1 MTSTAPSTGCICPAT
16 VVDKIYR
23 RNAEGLFG
31 GAWDAPTKQ

>member
-1 MTSTAPSTGCICPAT
+1 LPRT

-31 GAWDAPTKQ
+31 GAWDATTKQ